1 MTPQY
6 NTGFNTDGSLS
17 HSQSLI
23 SWQRGVTEYRWSVNQ
38 VDQTNRNLEVGT
50 NTSFYPSSLYLESLI
65 DVLGNANKGVMSL
78 AGPLTI
84 PHSDTPVVT
93 FPLRIYKSFDGQQY
107 IFHPQG
113 FVAQITLY
121 ADTAHDGYIV
131 PGNIFFWKQML
142 RTL

>member
-1 MTPQY
+1 
-6 NTGFNTDGSLS
+6 
-17 HSQSLI
+17 
-23 SWQRGVTEYRWSVNQ
+23 
-38 VDQTNRNLEVGT
+38 VDQTNRNIEVGT